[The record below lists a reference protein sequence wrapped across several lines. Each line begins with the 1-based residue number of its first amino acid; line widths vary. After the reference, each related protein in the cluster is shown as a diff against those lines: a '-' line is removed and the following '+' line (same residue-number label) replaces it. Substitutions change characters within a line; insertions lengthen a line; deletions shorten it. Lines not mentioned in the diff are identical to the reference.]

1 MLVLRMGLLKIAGPD
16 LSRRDLRGY
25 SEHRDSGSVA
35 IKKAVDQMQ
44 VARSATACTD
54 RERARQVRLC
64 TRRKGG
70 NLLVPDM
77 HPLDLALAANGI
89 GDAVEAVADNAVNT
103 LDARCCED
111 FRKLISYGFCHL

>member
-16 LSRRDLRGY
+16 LSRRDPRGY

-44 VARSATACTD
+44 VAGSATAGTD
-54 RERARQVRLC
+54 RELASKVRLC
-64 TRRKGG
+64 TRRKGS

-77 HPLDLALAANGI
+77 HPLNLTLAANGI
-89 GDAVEAVADNAVNT
+89 GDAVQAIADDAVDPLYAGE
-103 LDARCCED
+103 C
-111 FRKLISYGFCHL
+111 

>member
-44 VARSATACTD
+44 VAGSATAGTD
-54 RERARQVRLC
+54 RELARQVRLC
-64 TRRKGG
+64 NRRKGG
-70 NLLVPDM
+70 NLLMADM

-89 GDAVEAVADNAVNT
+89 GDAVQAIADDAVDPLYT
-103 LDARCCED
+103 GEC
-111 FRKLISYGFCHL
+111 